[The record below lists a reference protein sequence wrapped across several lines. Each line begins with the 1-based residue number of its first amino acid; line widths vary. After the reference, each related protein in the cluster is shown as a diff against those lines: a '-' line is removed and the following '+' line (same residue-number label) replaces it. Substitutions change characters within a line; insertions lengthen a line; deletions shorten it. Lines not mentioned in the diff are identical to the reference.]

1 GGGGG
6 GGGWTAGVR
15 GTCKTGGR
23 GQLAPSPQGRPLYS
37 DPPSYVALP
46 PWPPFP
52 HRAPLLDEVPVKNA
66 RRRQDRTSHVLF
78 VSVGPGPSSEMVRPA
93 GRPDP
98 PAGTRGPGPVPRSFP
113 TAGPGLSA
121 RATALRLPGSPIGHP
136 GRRGEEPQSF
146 DLFKLG
152 QKVGGCII
160 GPPRQVKPRSSGT
173 LPLFWRVE
181 VCPRWGT
188 VSRPYPNGAGGVSPC
203 RGTVWRPCPY
213 REIHPPLV
221 VEPVVTRGPSRA
233 RPHGPPS

>member
-52 HRAPLLDEVPVKNA
+52 HRAPLLDEVPVKSA
-66 RRRQDRTSHVLF
+66 RRRQDQTSHVLF
-78 VSVGPGPSSEMVRPA
+78 VSIGPGPSSEMVRSAAAAPAQAGRA

-98 PAGTRGPGPVPRSFP
+98 PAGARGPGPVPDPSPRP
-113 TAGPGLSA
+113 ESA
-121 RATALRLPGSPIGHP
+121 STRATVRRRAGSPIGHP
-136 GRRGEEPQSF
+136 GRSEEGPQSF
-146 DLFKLG
+146 NLFKLG

-160 GPPRQVKPRSSGT
+160 NLLQQVKPRLSVSYAGT
-173 LPLFWRVE
+173 
-181 VCPRWGT
+181 
-188 VSRPYPNGAGGVSPC
+188 AGGHSD
-203 RGTVWRPCPY
+203 GK
-213 REIHPPLV
+213 
-221 VEPVVTRGPSRA
+221 
-233 RPHGPPS
+233 